1 MFLQR
6 CTNLRTFGTV
16 SIDNLILESCRQV
29 DLASLSMV
37 RGLRQLR
44 LLAPGPL
51 PSVDALRGCKSL
63 ESLVV
68 TATPLGKTDFR
79 VLGNLP
85 SLKWI
90 FLTVG
95 DTRVAELS
103 KALPR
108 VMITNGSACFR
119 GTKSVSREQYYR
131 ESNTANFTWGAW
143 LPSGL
148 IHWWSGRRAEPDGSA
163 AASSCRRPDVPAFRC
178 LQERRAQ
185 ANPCRM
191 VESGLVDVK
200 TEGWPV
206 LRDKHGEAW
215 DCPSGIWHIG
225 ARTSTGL
232 LYGAREPRSSCQ
244 RRGQLGAAVARN
256 HQTAGDR
263 TAVLYKNSEPPPSSE
278 PVPVLQAG
286 RHRRSADGRLRLGD
300 TRSKFAS
307 CHVRQSIGDY
317 INFVAAVTGMCRLV
331 VYRLYSLESFDVD
344 RNCEVV

>member
-1 MFLQR
+1 MFEPNPFGKENTVDIIESRPRNARIPSNVRAICIRPDPKDWKTKPRPDDIDALIGRLPSHTVELIDIHYDSQLPRVPCLESQGNIRYTHIGAHKLRDYSPIFGLTRLERLFLISFPLPNLSAFRSPRLNYLRLIRGRVAHLDLSATSMFLQR

-131 ESNTANFTWGAW
+131 ESNTANFTWGA
-143 LPSGL
+143 
-148 IHWWSGRRAEPDGSA
+148 
-163 AASSCRRPDVPAFRC
+163 
-178 LQERRAQ
+178 
-185 ANPCRM
+185 
-191 VESGLVDVK
+191 
-200 TEGWPV
+200 
-206 LRDKHGEAW
+206 
-215 DCPSGIWHIG
+215 
-225 ARTSTGL
+225 
-232 LYGAREPRSSCQ
+232 
-244 RRGQLGAAVARN
+244 
-256 HQTAGDR
+256 
-263 TAVLYKNSEPPPSSE
+263 
-278 PVPVLQAG
+278 
-286 RHRRSADGRLRLGD
+286 
-300 TRSKFAS
+300 
-307 CHVRQSIGDY
+307 
-317 INFVAAVTGMCRLV
+317 
-331 VYRLYSLESFDVD
+331 
-344 RNCEVV
+344 